1 MSELDP
7 IEAHRLTL
15 TPRRDGDVLTIELV
29 GELDMASVE
38 ALSAMLQRAERTDA
52 IRIVLDLSR
61 CDYVDSTGLTGLL
74 AAQRRSDQGSD
85 RLRLR
90 NLTGHVAE
98 VVKLT
103 KLDRVL
109 RIE

>member
-15 TPRRDGDVLTIELV
+15 TPRLDGDVLTIELV

-38 ALSAMLQRAERTDA
+38 ALNAMLQRAERTDA
-52 IRIVLDLSR
+52 SRIVLDLGR
-61 CDYVDSTGLTGLL
+61 CEYVDSTGLTALL
-74 AAQRRSDQGSD
+74 AAQRSSDQGSD

>member
-1 MSELDP
+1 
-7 IEAHRLTL
+7 
-15 TPRRDGDVLTIELV
+15 
-29 GELDMASVE
+29 MASVD
-38 ALSAMLQRAERTDA
+38 ALTAMLQRAERTDA
-52 IRIVLDLSR
+52 SRIVLDLSR
-61 CDYVDSTGLTGLL
+61 CEYVDSTGLTGLL

-98 VVKLT
+98 VVRLT

>member
-38 ALSAMLQRAERTDA
+38 ALNAMLQRAERTDA
-52 IRIVLDLSR
+52 SRIVLDLSR
-61 CDYVDSTGLTGLL
+61 CEYVDSTGLTGLL

-85 RLRLR
+85 RLRFR